1 MKDSASIPPA
11 GDSPPEATLR
21 KTVFVTGAAHNMMG
35 KAAKKLGMFNTD
47 YTSAAIAY
55 FAENGPDPRKVSKS
69 SLAKIENRVV
79 QETYDVREHNA
90 NIGNRIVSII
100 RTFERN
106 MGTMIQQQAGTFK
119 YLEGI
124 ERNILT
130 YLVNIEENLF
140 GTMLERVLS
149 NGVESHMSRII
160 LQTISL
166 QLKNQSFTPATLKE
180 LTLDYDRQRDEQVVV
195 AGQKLLEDKRV
206 ERPKVSLKPAIVE
219 LPKPSVKPTA
229 GGTVP
234 TPTTAAA
241 DTTPK

>member
-35 KAAKKLGMFNTD
+35 KAAKKLGMSNTD

-55 FAENGPDPRKVSKS
+55 FAENEPDPRKVSKS

-106 MGTMIQQQAGTFK
+106 MGTLIQQQQAGTFK

-149 NGVESHMSRII
+149 NGVESHMSRNHPADDFAAAQKSGFHASDSEGTNVG
-160 LQTISL
+160 LRPPARRAGSRCWPKVTRGQKSRASE
-166 QLKNQSFTPATLKE
+166 SFTETSNC
-180 LTLDYDRQRDEQVVV
+180 RV
-195 AGQKLLEDKRV
+195 A
-206 ERPKVSLKPAIVE
+206 
-219 LPKPSVKPTA
+219 
-229 GGTVP
+229 
-234 TPTTAAA
+234 
-241 DTTPK
+241 